1 MSTDSEMPK
10 KDNCRERL
18 TADLRVY
25 YGPSQNRLLYSFSLD
40 ISSGGLFLKTE
51 IPFAVDESLLLSF
64 TLPGDSDPIST
75 RARVAWVNLT
85 DNPKK
90 PDLPQGIGIEFVGL
104 SEDGLKSIQTLLKY
118 VEIEPVG

>member
-1 MSTDSEMPK
+1 MPK

-18 TADLRVY
+18 TAGLRVY
-25 YGPSQNRLLYSFSLD
+25 YEPSQNRLLYSFSLD

-85 DNPKK
+85 DNSKK

-104 SEDGLKSIQTLLKY
+104 SEDGLKSIQILLK
-118 VEIEPVG
+118 